1 MYVDI
6 RVCSSYTYTVGIRD
20 ITNQLYT
27 GSIDTRPRLHT
38 IDNQYQQQSISPV
51 RSPVK
56 TVVPIGTIVQYE
68 DVTVDDD
75 DENGDKNLYD
85 RINHN
90 L

>member
-1 MYVDI
+1 MLLCIIMYVDI
-6 RVCSSYTYTVGIRD
+6 HVCSSYTYTVG

-38 IDNQYQQQSISPV
+38 IDSQYQQQSSSPV

-56 TVVPIGTIVQYE
+56 TVVPVGTIAQYE

-75 DENGDKNLYD
+75 DEDDLYD